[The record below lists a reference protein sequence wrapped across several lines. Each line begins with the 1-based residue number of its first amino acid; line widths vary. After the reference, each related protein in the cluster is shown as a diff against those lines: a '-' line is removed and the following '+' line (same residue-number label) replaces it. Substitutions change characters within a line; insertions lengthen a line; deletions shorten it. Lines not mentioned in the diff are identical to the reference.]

1 MKKKLFLYILF
12 AILIIIAISFIVL
25 LILNFQVNN
34 RLKIIHEDYYNNACN
49 NMNEIGKEQFF
60 INLFNQV
67 GENISQYNPEQMK
80 NLTKVLKILQ
90 PFFNSGGCFGELFH
104 YNYYIQYSPSIYYK
118 QKASIFETFEALDD
132 LNNNHGNSYFSIICP
147 WGKDYIFINQNKSL
161 ICK

>member
-60 INLFNQV
+60 INLFNSFLHSSTTILV
-67 GENISQYNPEQMK
+67 DSLFWSRKNPA
-80 NLTKVLKILQ
+80 LRDF
-90 PFFNSGGCFGELFH
+90 PFL
-104 YNYYIQYSPSIYYK
+104 
-118 QKASIFETFEALDD
+118 
-132 LNNNHGNSYFSIICP
+132 II
-147 WGKDYIFINQNKSL
+147 DS
-161 ICK
+161 